1 VPEENSFW
9 TVLIWTV
16 PSNFWKERSRIGW
29 ELNVPVAWWPVK
41 EPGVMLPAPCYSA
54 RVPGGTVLALSNCVT
69 VGCTLGRSSV
79 SLAHAKAARLAW
91 EPPSVASSAVRC
103 TSARGAAAMR
113 GLVWLSGGSRE
124 PTAAR
129 WPMGRVCG

>member
-1 VPEENSFW
+1 MPEENSFW

-16 PSNFWKERSRIGW
+16 PSNFAKERSRIGWELNVPGAWWPVKERSRIGW

-79 SLAHAKAARLAW
+79 SLAHAKAVRLAW
-91 EPPSVASSAVRC
+91 EPPSVVSSSVRC
-103 TSARGAAAMR
+103 TSARCAAAMQ
-113 GLVWLSGGSRE
+113 
-124 PTAAR
+124 
-129 WPMGRVCG
+129 C

>member
-1 VPEENSFW
+1 MVPEENSFW

-41 EPGVMLPAPCYSA
+41 EPGVMLPAPYYSA

-69 VGCTLGRSSV
+69 VDCTLGRSSV

-91 EPPSVASSAVRC
+91 EPPSVVSSSVRC
-103 TSARGAAAMR
+103 TSARCAAAMQ
-113 GLVWLSGGSRE
+113 G
-124 PTAAR
+124 
-129 WPMGRVCG
+129 

>member
-1 VPEENSFW
+1 MVPEENSFWTVLIWTVLIW

-69 VGCTLGRSSV
+69 VDCTLGRSSV
-79 SLAHAKAARLAW
+79 SLEHAKAARLAW
-91 EPPSVASSAVRC
+91 EPPSVASNSVSC
-103 TSARGAAAMR
+103 TSARGAAAMQ
-113 GLVWLSGGSRE
+113 
-124 PTAAR
+124 
-129 WPMGRVCG
+129 C